1 VEKATNIARSS
12 SIPVVIV
19 LDRIKKTL
27 VDEARIGSAENK
39 RTDDL
44 ATIGWVKQTN

>member
-1 VEKATNIARSS
+1 
-12 SIPVVIV
+12 VVIV
-19 LDRIKKTL
+19 LDRIEKML

-44 ATIGWVKQTN
+44 AAMGWVKQTN